1 MAISRLLPASFEQP
15 NRTNFIHNGEFNVSQ
30 RFTSKSIIEGYTLD
44 RWKIDR
50 ANVDNWAA
58 TVSQD
63 SNVPAACGFQNSLKV
78 QTTTAESA
86 LAADEYGIIEHIIEA
101 QNLQHL
107 NWGASNSGGKK
118 ITLSFWVKSNV
129 TGTYCN
135 SLYHYDGNDMVNS
148 TYTINSADTW
158 EFKSVTYDANAL
170 TDGEID
176 DNNEAGIKINWI
188 LFSGADQK
196 GTSAS
201 TWASYT
207 QSMFAHGHNVNIGAS
222 TSNYWQITGVCLNE
236 GSKSLSGN
244 DGKSFPHEPFSE
256 SLKKCQRYYF
266 RMEGAD
272 IDGGKYSTHY
282 QKRSASGYFY
292 TDTAVLAHFY
302 FPVPMRAAPT
312 ALEQSGTDNHYDFVY
327 RNTTS
332 TPSGSV
338 IQFNDA
344 TQYYCT
350 TYQASHTDN
359 NAQGE
364 AGQQRISN
372 ASGYLAWSTDL

>member
-1 MAISRLLPASFEQP
+1 MPLSRLLPASFEQP
-15 NRTNFIHNGEFNVSQ
+15 NRTNFIHNGEFNVAQ

-50 ANVDNWAA
+50 GNVDNWAA

-86 LAADEYGIIEHIIEA
+86 LADDEYGVIEHIIEA

-176 DNNEAGIKINWI
+176 DNNEAGLKINWL
-188 LFSGADQK
+188 LFAGANYK
-196 GTSAS
+196 GTSAA
-201 TWASYT
+201 TWASYAT
-207 QSMFAHGHNVNIGAS
+207 NMYAHGHAVNIGAS

-236 GSKSLSGN
+236 GSKSISGN
-244 DGKSFPHEPFSE
+244 DGKSFPHEPYE
-256 SLKKCQRYYF
+256 ATLKKCLRY
-266 RMEGAD
+266 
-272 IDGGKYSTHY
+272 HY
-282 QKRSASGYFY
+282 QYTTSGLSDNPAYITTPYSPASQDGSLPNSSGYI
-292 TDTAVLAHFY
+292 TVQH
-302 FPVPMRAAPT
+302 PVPMRAAPT
-312 ALEQSGTDNHYDFVY
+312 HPATTVVGSNSLNRD
-327 RNTTS
+327 TS
-332 TPSGSV
+332 TVYHTVYQLSSTTANEAQT
-338 IQFNDA
+338 ISAA
-344 TQYYCT
+344 TIT
-350 TYQASHTDN
+350 A
-359 NAQGE
+359 E
-364 AGQQRISN
+364 
-372 ASGYLAWSTDL
+372 L

>member
-15 NRTNFIHNGEFNVSQ
+15 NRTNFIQNGEFDIAQ
-30 RFTSKSIIEGYTLD
+30 RFSSQSIIEGYTLD

-50 ANVDNWAA
+50 GNVDNWAA

-86 LAADEYGIIEHIIEA
+86 LADDEYGVIEHIIEA

-176 DNNEAGIKINWI
+176 DNSEAGLKINWL
-188 LFSGADQK
+188 LFAGANYK
-196 GTSAS
+196 GTSAA

-207 QSMFAHGHNVNIGAS
+207 TNMYAHGHNVNIGAS

-244 DGKSFPHEPFSE
+244 DGKSFPHESFAE
-256 SLKKCQRYYF
+256 TLRKCHRYYTKSWTYGSAVTTTGGIVTAACVGNTNRAF
-266 RMEGAD
+266 GNVFWPTEMRVAPTVTWYSGETGTTNKWRNNSDGTD
-272 IDGGKYSTHY
+272 ITA
-282 QKRSASGYFY
+282 ASVVAAVGTKGYGY
-292 TDTAVLAHFY
+292 VLSSGITDVTDTLH
-302 FPVPMRAAPT
+302 
-312 ALEQSGTDNHYDFVY
+312 GHYE
-327 RNTTS
+327 
-332 TPSGSV
+332 
-338 IQFNDA
+338 
-344 TQYYCT
+344 
-350 TYQASHTDN
+350 AS
-359 NAQGE
+359 AE
-364 AGQQRISN
+364 
-372 ASGYLAWSTDL
+372 L